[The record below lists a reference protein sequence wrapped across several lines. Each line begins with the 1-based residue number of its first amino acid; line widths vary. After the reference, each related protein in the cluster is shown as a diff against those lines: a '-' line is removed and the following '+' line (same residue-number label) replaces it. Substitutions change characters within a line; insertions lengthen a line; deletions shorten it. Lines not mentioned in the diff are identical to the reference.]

1 MFGDDVSA
9 IPTTGCSVITGNAAL
24 TNYTG
29 NTRKDF
35 IQNGGKWYLYRTQ
48 TSINNYDVSS
58 YNCINVS
65 DLHSNAVFEP
75 LLYLVAFV
83 LFISVVLLFRWSVRG
98 IIGRY

>member
-1 MFGDDVSA
+1 MFKDDISA
-9 IPTTGCSVITGNAAL
+9 IPSTGCSVLTGNS
-24 TNYTG
+24 TISNYTN

-58 YNCINVS
+58 YNCLDLSN
-65 DLHSNAVFEP
+65 LHSNAVFEP
-75 LLYLVAFV
+75 LFYLVAFG
-83 LFISVVLLFRWSVRG
+83 LFIAAILLFRWSVRG

>member
-1 MFGDDVSA
+1 MFGDDTSS
-9 IPTTGCSVITGNAAL
+9 IPSTGCSVITGNATI

-35 IQNGGKWYLYRTQ
+35 VQNGGKWYLYRTQ
-48 TSINNYDVSS
+48 TTINNYDVSN
-58 YNCINVS
+58 YNCITVS